1 MTVGL
6 RAHHQGCACTSINN
20 GVWFWGWGRK
30 RVGEGDWNRRCGGA
44 QDEAPPA
51 PSVACWGLAE
61 SVLEEMGGLGR
72 AWWGLRGLDLITGRW
87 TQSQAEQIRSRQ
99 EVLFGERTVASTKR
113 WRKWR
118 GMENKTASVPR
129 DWPPAGTEGERGLVS
144 PLHQYPKCQSRSGS
158 QVWVGVH
165 CH

>member
-87 TQSQAEQIRSRQ
+87 TQSQAEQIGAGRKCSLVRGQ
-99 EVLFGERTVASTKR
+99 WPRLRGGGSGGVWRTKQ
-113 WRKWR
+113 
-118 GMENKTASVPR
+118 
-129 DWPPAGTEGERGLVS
+129 
-144 PLHQYPKCQSRSGS
+144 HQYPGTGHLPGLREREDWCLPSTNTPNARAG
-158 QVWVGVH
+158 VGLRYG
-165 CH
+165 